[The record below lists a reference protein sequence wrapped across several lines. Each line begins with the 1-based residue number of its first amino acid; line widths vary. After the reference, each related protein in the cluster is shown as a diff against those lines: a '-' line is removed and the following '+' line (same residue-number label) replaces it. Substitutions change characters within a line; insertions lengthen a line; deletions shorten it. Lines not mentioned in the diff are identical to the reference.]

1 MSIKSYPGTNEE
13 LGARGPSH
21 AANSWAQLSVRAAS
35 ALHAASF
42 FRGRRLFPRHGL
54 GAGGGGGGARHVCRE
69 QRFRSAPPWDGA
81 ASTPAG
87 CGGEVAL
94 SRGFCRSAPALWAQQ
109 EIGATG
115 QRPAPSPGTQAGTQA
130 RRTSWAVGAA
140 VSDRE
145 PCGVEAPP
153 PLKALLARVQVQS
166 CPGPFCLN

>member
-13 LGARGPSH
+13 LGARSPSH
-21 AANSWAQLSVRAAS
+21 AANSWAQLSVRAVS
-35 ALHAASF
+35 PLHAASF
-42 FRGRRLFPRHGL
+42 FRGRRFRRTVW
-54 GAGGGGGGARHVCRE
+54 GGGGRGRHVCRE
-69 QRFRSAPPWDGA
+69 QRFRSAPAWDGA

-87 CGGEVAL
+87 CRGEVAL

-153 PLKALLARVQVQS
+153 LLKALLARVQVQS